1 MYKKEM
7 FRYAYRH
14 YLYTS
19 VAKAMFEILKD
30 SVRLGKRK
38 LTDYVEVNRIKR
50 VKKCWCGKGLVK
62 RAESETRLLLS
73 CPVNHYL
80 LVYFPK
86 RKK

>member
-1 MYKKEM
+1 MYKYKM
-7 FRYAYRH
+7 GVVK
-14 YLYTS
+14 TIC
-19 VAKAMFEILKD
+19 EILKD
-30 SVRLGKRK
+30 SVCLGKRK

-50 VKKCWCGKGLVK
+50 VKKCWCGKDLVK

-80 LVYFPK
+80 LVCFPK